1 MGKTYYTRHE
11 LDDELITMIAR
22 KAIEIQ
28 MQPQKAFLVDQASKV
43 ESLAQL
49 NDRVAQYNAGIQA
62 LALVL
67 INELSKEEETDDE

>member
-1 MGKTYYTRHE
+1 MAKVYYRHE
-11 LDDELITMIAR
+11 LDVEMIAMIAR

-28 MQPQKAFLVDQASKV
+28 MQPQKTFMGEQAGRV

-67 INELSKEEETDDE
+67 INELSKEEDEKDE